1 MARNLQ
7 GIAQPPLAEGV
18 SPVDLLTPDRILTLA
33 GFLGLLVLAWA
44 AIRFNRAPLAARLK
58 GDRRMEVAEVL
69 PLGGDAR
76 AILMRADGQ
85 SVLIVTGRKG
95 GTAMLPLDAA
105 PESAR

>member
-1 MARNLQ
+1 M
-7 GIAQPPLAEGV
+7 
-18 SPVDLLTPDRILTLA
+18 DLLTPDRILTLA

-85 SVLIVTGRKG
+85 SILIVTGRRG
-95 GTAMLPLDAA
+95 GTAMLALAPAPGAA
-105 PESAR
+105 S

>member
-1 MARNLQ
+1 M
-7 GIAQPPLAEGV
+7 
-18 SPVDLLTPDRILTLA
+18 DLLTPDRILTLA
-33 GFLGLLVLAWA
+33 GFLGLLILLWA

-76 AILMRADGQ
+76 AILMRADGH

-95 GTAMLPLDAA
+95 GTAMLPLAA
-105 PESAR
+105 IPETGQ

>member
-1 MARNLQ
+1 M
-7 GIAQPPLAEGV
+7 
-18 SPVDLLTPDRILTLA
+18 DLLTPDRILTLA
-33 GFLGLLVLAWA
+33 GFLGLLILLWA

-85 SVLIVTGRKG
+85 SILIVTGRKG
-95 GTAMLPLDAA
+95 GTAMLPLAVT
-105 PESAR
+105 PETGQ